1 MKFMGLVCI
10 ILPLVWSKFYRVQS
24 TVKYLK
30 HVNLLGKIGTPG
42 AKNLYLSIN
51 GTNIYY

>member
-1 MKFMGLVCI
+1 MTLMGLVFI
-10 ILPLVWSKFYRVQS
+10 FLPLVWSKFYTFQS

-30 HVNLLGKIGTPG
+30 HVNLFGKIRAPR
-42 AKNLYLSIN
+42 AKNLYLAIY